1 MEDSG
6 KPMPSTGQGAENQG
20 QHWVMGGRQLGFT
33 DYEQTTAKKRTRREK
48 FLAEMEKVVP
58 WQRLVALIE
67 PHYPKTGEKGGRPP
81 YPLATMLRI
90 HLMQQWYS
98 LSDPAIEET
107 LIEVPSMRRFAG
119 IDLMRDRI
127 PDETTILT
135 FRHLL
140 EKHELGDQI
149 LETVKAYLKDRD
161 MEMRQ
166 GTIIDAT
173 LIAAPSS
180 TKNKDGERDPEMQQT
195 CKGKQWHFGMKVH
208 NCFAEADGYGVD
220 KDTGLIH
227 SVETTAANVH
237 DLTPAAEL
245 LYGEEVVVYAD
256 AGYQG
261 IEKREEMEGKT
272 ARFRVA
278 IRPGKRRALPDTP
291 EGRLENLV
299 EAAKAHILAKVEYP
313 FRVIKQQFGFQ
324 KTRLRGMAKNPC
336 KVNVLAALT
345 NLYLAAISS

>member
-1 MEDSG
+1 
-6 KPMPSTGQGAENQG
+6 
-20 QHWVMGGRQLGFT
+20 MGGKQLGFG
-33 DYEQTTAKKRTRREK
+33 DYEQSTAKKRTKRER
-48 FLAEMEKVVP
+48 FLSEMEVVVP
-58 WQRLVALIE
+58 WKALIDLIE
-67 PHYPKTGEKGGRPP
+67 PHYPKSSSKGGRPA

-98 LSDPAIEET
+98 LSDPAMEDA

-119 IDLMRDRI
+119 IDLISERI
-127 PDETTILT
+127 PDETTILA

-140 EKHELGDQI
+140 EKHNLGEQI
-149 LETVKAYLKDRD
+149 FQAVKAHLKDHG
-161 MEMRQ
+161 MAMKQ

-180 TKNKDGERDPEMQQT
+180 TKNKAGERDPEMHQT
-195 CKGKQWHFGMKVH
+195 KKGNQWYYGMKVH
-208 NCFAEADGYGVD
+208 IGVD
-220 KDTGLIH
+220 KDSGLIH

-245 LYGEEVVVYAD
+245 LHGDEEVVYAD

-261 IEKREEMEGKT
+261 IEKRPEMEGKST
-272 ARFRVA
+272 TFRIA
-278 IRPGKRRALPDTP
+278 MRPGKRRALPDTA
-291 EGRLENLV
+291 EGRLDDLV
-299 EAAKAHILAKVEYP
+299 ETAKAHIRAKGEHP

-324 KTRLRGMAKNPC
+324 KTRLRGMVKNRC

-345 NLYLAAISS
+345 NLFLARHQLLCRT